1 MKEWIF
7 NISITAVA
15 VTAISLIVPDG
26 KTGKVIKG
34 ILPFIVL
41 LSVVKPILNFNYEQN
56 VNEIFV
62 PTQTEE
68 IYQEDF
74 LYSITRKRIVCLE
87 KNCENILNAKGITGA
102 SVNIEYDYEN
112 GSYKI
117 NLVTVNLKISVIN
130 SDKEHIDINEIETTI
145 KNFLAVD
152 KGMVKII
159 E

>member
-15 VTAISLIVPDG
+15 VTAISLIVPNG

-74 LYSITRKRIVCLE
+74 LYSITRKRIACLE

-117 NLVTVNLKISVIN
+117 NLVTVNLKNSVIN
-130 SDKEHIDINEIETTI
+130 SDKEHIDINEIEATI

>member
-41 LSVVKPILNFNYEQN
+41 LSVVKPILNFNYELN

-102 SVNIEYDYEN
+102 NVNIEYDYEN

-117 NLVTVNLKISVIN
+117 NLVTVNLKNSVIN
-130 SDKEHIDINEIETTI
+130 SDKEHIDINEIEATI